1 VIGPVGVETRSQRAM
16 RLRARA
22 PRALATAAVSL
33 LALGGLRAAVQG
45 PTPAPAH
52 KRTVAGSDQTVGAF
66 AEAFVRVY
74 LSFDPAAPELREE
87 RLAGYL
93 SRALDPDAGLAPP
106 SGHVREVEWTTVVDQ
121 VERGRLTSVTVAAG
135 LAGETLHLA
144 VPVERDERGLVAVA
158 GYPALVGPPAHDMA
172 IAPASEDQVDDS
184 GLRAVCERAV
194 RNYLAGER
202 RDLAADLAD
211 DAVVSLPGR
220 QLDVRS
226 VEAVTWAV
234 PGRRAAVQLQAEDP
248 EGATWT
254 LRYEL
259 AVVRR
264 DRWYVRSLHTD
275 PRAEG
280 GTP

>member
-1 VIGPVGVETRSQRAM
+1 VTGPVAVETRSLRTM

-22 PRALATAAVSL
+22 PRALATAAVAL
-33 LALGGLRAAVQG
+33 LALGGLRTAVEG
-45 PTPAPAH
+45 ATPAPAH
-52 KRTVAGSDQTVGAF
+52 KRIVARGDQTVAAF
-66 AEAFVRVY
+66 AEAFVRAY
-74 LSFDPAAPELREE
+74 LSFDPAEPESREE

-93 SRALDPDAGLAPP
+93 SRALDPDAGLAQPA
-106 SGHVREVEWTTVVDQ
+106 GHTRHVEWTTVVDQ
-121 VERGRLTSVTVAAG
+121 VQRGRLTTVPVAAG
-135 LAGETLHLA
+135 LAGDTVHLA

-158 GYPALVGPPAHDMA
+158 GYPALMGSPAHDPA
-172 IAPASEDQVDDS
+172 IAPASEDEVDDP

-202 RDLAADLAD
+202 RNLAADLTD

-220 QLDVRS
+220 ELAVRS
-226 VEAVTWAV
+226 VESVTWAV

-264 DRWYVRSLHTD
+264 DRWYVRAIHTD

-280 GTP
+280 GIE

>member
-1 VIGPVGVETRSQRAM
+1 VRGPVGVETRALRAM

-22 PRALATAAVSL
+22 PRALAAAAVAL
-33 LALGGLRAAVQG
+33 LALGGVRGAVEG
-45 PTPAPAH
+45 ADPAPAH
-52 KRTVAGSDQTVGAF
+52 KRIVESGNETVGAF
-66 AEAFVRVY
+66 AAAFVRAY
-74 LSFDPAAPELREE
+74 LSFDPAEPELREE
-87 RLAGYL
+87 RLAGYT

-106 SGHVREVEWTTVVDQ
+106 SGHSREVEWTAVVDQ
-121 VERGRLTSVTVAAG
+121 VPRGRLTTVTVAAG
-135 LAGETLHLA
+135 LAGDTVHLA
-144 VPVERDERGLVAVA
+144 VPVGRDERGLVAVA
-158 GYPALVGPPAHDMA
+158 DYPALVGPPAHDPA
-172 IAPASEDQVDDS
+172 IAPASEEEVADP

-211 DAVVSLPGR
+211 GAVVSLPGR
-220 QLDVRS
+220 ELDVRS
-226 VEAVTWAV
+226 VEVVTWAV
-234 PGRRAAVQLQAEDP
+234 PGRRAAVQLHADDP

-280 GTP
+280 GIE

>member
-1 VIGPVGVETRSQRAM
+1 M

-22 PRALATAAVSL
+22 PRALAAAAVAL
-33 LALGGLRAAVQG
+33 LAVGGLRAAVEDASL
-45 PTPAPAH
+45 APAD
-52 KRTVAGSDQTVGAF
+52 KRAVPSGDRTVGAF
-66 AEAFVRVY
+66 AEAFARAY
-74 LSFDPAAPELREE
+74 LSFNPAQPERREE

-93 SRALDPDAGLAPP
+93 SRALDPDAGLVRPA
-106 SGHVREVEWTTVVDQ
+106 GDMREVEWTAVVDQ
-121 VERGRLTSVTVAAG
+121 VQRGRLTTVTVAAG
-135 LAGETLHLA
+135 LADETVHLA
-144 VPVERDERGLVAVA
+144 VPVGRDERGLVAVA
-158 GYPALVGPPAHDMA
+158 GYPALVGPPAHDPA
-172 IAPASEDQVDDS
+172 IAAASEDEVEDQ

-211 DAVVSLPGR
+211 DAVLSLPGR
-220 QLDVRS
+220 ELDVRT
-226 VEAVTWAV
+226 VEAITWAV
-234 PGRRAAVQLQAEDP
+234 PGLRAAVQLQADDP
-248 EGATWT
+248 EGGAWT

-280 GTP
+280 GTE